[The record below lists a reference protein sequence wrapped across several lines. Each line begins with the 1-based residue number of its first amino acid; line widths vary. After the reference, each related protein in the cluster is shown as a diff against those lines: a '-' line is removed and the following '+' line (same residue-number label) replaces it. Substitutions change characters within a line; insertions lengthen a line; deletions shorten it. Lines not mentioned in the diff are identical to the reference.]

1 MKKFSVIL
9 LLYNSDNDAIK
20 KTIDSIVCQKDV
32 EAEIILSDDCSK
44 NQCVEYA
51 VEYLKDIGY
60 NNHKVLTH
68 PENVG
73 TTQNIYD
80 ALELVSNKYLKCIG
94 AGDLLYSENTL
105 SDIYDFMEAE
115 KCTMCFGKIQAFYVD
130 ENGNNCLI
138 PYFLPSDIKA
148 FQKGKADTVKANI
161 IKNHG
166 WIIGAS
172 MFYETSGFKKYLA
185 QILDSVRYCE
195 DLLQVTLLLNDE
207 KISLY
212 PKGAVYYEVGSG
224 ISTNQ
229 SGPSPRLVKDHSKFW
244 SMLIK
249 KYPDNKLVKKGYYMQ
264 RLQSINEPLR
274 RKLAIILHNPGYI
287 IMMLKT
293 KAQKKRY
300 EIKEKGI
307 LS

>member
-9 LLYNSDNDAIK
+9 LLYNSENDAIK
-20 KTIDSIVCQKDV
+20 KTIDSIICQKDIN
-32 EAEIILSDDCSK
+32 AEIILSDDCSK
-44 NQCVEYA
+44 NQCTDYA
-51 VEYLKDIGY
+51 VNYLKEKAYADY
-60 NNHKVLTH
+60 KLLTH

-80 ALELVSNKYLKCIG
+80 ALKLVSNKYVKCIG
-94 AGDLLYSENTL
+94 AGDLLFSENTL
-105 SDIYDFMEAE
+105 SDIYDFMELE

-138 PYFLPSDIKA
+138 PYFLPSDIKS
-148 FQKGKADTVKANI
+148 FQKGNTDKIKDNI

-172 MFYETSGFKKYLA
+172 MFYETEGFKKYLQ
-185 QILDSVRYCE
+185 QILGTVRYCE
-195 DLLQVTLLLNDE
+195 DLLQVSLLLNDE

-224 ISTNQ
+224 ISTT
-229 SGPSPRLVKDHSKFW
+229 STGPSKRLVKDHSKFW
-244 SMLIK
+244 NMLIK

-264 RLQSINEPLR
+264 KLQSIDEPLR

-293 KAQKKRY
+293 KLQKKRY